1 LKVRLF
7 LEGAGVAV
15 LCLVTYYWPLLS
27 PYHLTIY
34 HDPLSVS
41 PIAGGLAIDLVLAC
55 VLAAAVFAVLDRY
68 SPEQTSF
75 VWAGMLAFLSLKAV
89 DFPVFLLGFYHVG
102 FRWDL
107 TIRKIVLFVM
117 VGIMLLLWHLV
128 PRALQ
133 KITKAA
139 RAGFAILGCC
149 IFWMLPQ
156 LIFIAEGTHEPSVNA
171 SIARIQSPR
180 ISSDRVIWI
189 LLDELSYDQV
199 FEHRDM
205 DVKLPHFDRL
215 SNESVSFSNIQPA
228 GEFTEKILPSLFLG
242 RKVDDI
248 RSSLQ
253 RDLYVHDAATARWK
267 PFDKTASLF
276 SKAQQL
282 GWTTGIAGWYNP
294 YCHIL
299 EGVLDSC
306 YWQSVAPFPHK
317 LSEHRSAVANA
328 LAFPADLLLAH
339 VRSFDPNSEIIEAH
353 AQEYK
358 DLLAAAGSLIQNET
372 IRLVFIHLPIPHP
385 PGIYS
390 RKTGTL
396 GAKGTYLDNL
406 VLADKTLENLL
417 DVIQRTAAGPRTTLV
432 ISSDHSWR
440 TYLWR
445 NIPLW
450 TKEEERVSAG
460 RFDPRPV
467 LLIHFPGENVGELR
481 SEPFPELEI
490 NSILLAKFRNELYS
504 RSDLDKWLDAHSY

>member
-7 LEGAGVAV
+7 LEGAGVAI
-15 LCLVTYYWPLLS
+15 LCMASYYWPLLS

-41 PIAGGLAIDLVLAC
+41 TIAGGLAIDLVLAC

-68 SPEQTSF
+68 NPEQTSV

-107 TIRKIVLFVM
+107 TIRKVVLLVM
-117 VGIMLLLWHLV
+117 VGIMLLLWRLV

-133 KITKAA
+133 KIIKAA
-139 RAGFAILGCC
+139 RAGLAIFGCC
-149 IFWMLPQ
+149 ILWMLPQ
-156 LIFIAEGTHEPSVNA
+156 LIFIAVGTHERSVNV
-171 SIARIQSPR
+171 STVHMQTHP

-199 FEHRDM
+199 FDHRQV
-205 DVKLPHFDRL
+205 DVKLPHFDQL
-215 SNESVSFSNIQPA
+215 SSESVSFSNIQPA
-228 GEFTEKILPSLFLG
+228 GEFTEKILPALFLG
-242 RKVDDI
+242 RKIDDI

-253 RDLYVHDAATARWK
+253 RDLHVHDAATARWE
-267 PFDKTASLF
+267 PFDKNASLF
-276 SKAQQL
+276 SQAQHL
-282 GWTTGIAGWYNP
+282 GWSTGIAGWYNP

-299 EGVLDSC
+299 EGVLDTC
-306 YWQSVAPFPHK
+306 YWQYVAPLSHK
-317 LSEHRSAVANA
+317 LSDQRSAIDNA
-328 LAFPADLLLAH
+328 LVFPADLLLSH
-339 VRSFDPNSEIIEAH
+339 LRSFDPTPEIIEAH

-358 DLLAAAGSLIQNET
+358 DLMVAADSLIQNES
-372 IRLVFIHLPIPHP
+372 IRFVFIHLPVPHP

-396 GAKGTYLDNL
+396 GVKGTYLDNL
-406 VLADKTLENLL
+406 ALADKTLENLL
-417 DVIQRTAAGPRTTLV
+417 EVIQRTAAGPRTTLV
-432 ISSDHSWR
+432 VSSDHSWR

-445 NIPLW
+445 IDPLW
-450 TKEEERVSAG
+450 TKEETRVSAG

-467 LLIHFPGENVGELR
+467 LLIHFPGENVRELR
-481 SEPFPELEI
+481 TERFPELEI
-490 NSILLAKFRNELYS
+490 NSILLAKFRNEL
-504 RSDLDKWLDAHSY
+504 RSQGDLDKWLDAHSY